1 MEPCRSGKPQGPDG
15 RRFGVTAAVRSPT
28 SMALAATRTLGRG
41 FFHYLHAEVRR
52 TLSKASKGKRIH
64 RCACRHWR
72 LWEGS
77 LIASAARVKNNGAR
91 FRRANAFFEGIAK

>member
-64 RCACRHWR
+64 CCACRHWR
-72 LWEGS
+72 LD
-77 LIASAARVKNNGAR
+77 R
-91 FRRANAFFEGIAK
+91 FRCASEEQWRSISSRERIF